1 MRRIVVSA
9 FAALVAA
16 SVMLSAPTYALRAT
30 AGEQAPI
37 QLPMEPPREFG
48 TSITGSM
55 EGWFENPDGTKTF
68 IVGYLNRNS
77 KMEVD
82 VPIGDNNKIEPGGP
96 DYGQPT
102 HFMPHRQLGM
112 FTITVPKD
120 FGQQRLTW
128 SITVNGKTNAI
139 PLKLVPDY
147 ILQPFE
153 DVAVHNTPPI
163 IRFAPTGSPIQGPIA
178 SLAKAQTMKAKVGE
192 PLPITMYGVDD
203 GKFTSGSNAQPR
215 NLPPP
220 VELEW
225 SKYRGPGDVKF
236 DSRSPK
242 VTIES
247 GGPVGV
253 EFKGHATTN
262 VTFSAPGDYV
272 LHLNVD
278 DFSGRGS
285 GETGCCWTT
294 ALIKVNVTQ

>member
-1 MRRIVVSA
+1 MARSVSA
-9 FAALVAA
+9 LVVVVAA
-16 SVMLSAPTYALRAT
+16 SVVLSA
-30 AGEQAPI
+30 QAPPY

-48 TSITGSM
+48 TSITASM

-68 IVGYLNRNS
+68 IIGYLNRNQ

-82 VPIGDNNKIEPGGP
+82 IPIGENNKIEPGGP

-139 PLKLVPDY
+139 PLKLIPDY

-153 DVAVHNTPPI
+153 DVAVHNTPPV
-163 IRFAPTGSPIQGPIA
+163 IRFSPTGPAIQGPIA
-178 SLAKAQTMKAKVGE
+178 ALSKATTMQAKVGV
-192 PLPITMYGVDD
+192 PMPITTYAVDD

-236 DSRSPK
+236 DARIPK
-242 VTIES
+242 VKIEA
-247 GGPVGV
+247 GGPVGA
-253 EFKGHATTN
+253 EFKGQATTT
-262 VTFSAPGDYV
+262 VTFSTPGDYV

-294 ALIKVNVTQ
+294 ALVKVNVTP

>member
-1 MRRIVVSA
+1 MRRLA
-9 FAALVAA
+9 YALAALIAA
-16 SVMLSAPTYALRAT
+16 SVMVSAA
-30 AGEQAPI
+30 QAPPTA
-37 QLPMEPPREFG
+37 QLPMEPPRDFG

-55 EGWFENPDGTKTF
+55 EGWFDNPDGTKTF
-68 IVGYLNRNS
+68 IVGYLNRNA

-82 VPIGDNNKIEPGGP
+82 IPIGENNKIEPGGP

-128 SITVNGKTNAI
+128 SLTVNGKTNAI

-147 ILQPFE
+147 ILQPFQ
-153 DVAVHNTPPI
+153 DVAVGNTPPI
-163 IRFAPTGSPIQGPIA
+163 IKFDPNGSTIQGPIA
-178 SLAKAQTMKAKVGE
+178 AMAKAVQMKAKVGV
-192 PLPITMYGVDD
+192 PLPITMWAVDD

-215 NLPPP
+215 SLPPP

-236 DSRSPK
+236 DARSPK
-242 VTIES
+242 VKIDA

-253 EFKGHATTN
+253 EFRGSAVTN

-294 ALIKVNVTQ
+294 ALVKVNVTQ

>member
-1 MRRIVVSA
+1 MAGRVSPLALACSLIV
-9 FAALVAA
+9 LVAA
-16 SVMLSAPTYALRAT
+16 S
-30 AGEQAPI
+30 AGLAGQASSI

-48 TSITGSM
+48 TSITASM
-55 EGWFENPDGTKTF
+55 EGWFDNPDGTKTF

-77 KMEVD
+77 KMEID
-82 VPIGDNNKIEPGGP
+82 VPIGENNKIEPGGP

-147 ILQPFE
+147 ILQPFK
-153 DVAVHNTPPI
+153 DIAVGNTPPI
-163 IRFAPTGSPIQGPIA
+163 IRFSEKGATIQGPIA
-178 SLAKAQTMKAKVGE
+178 ELKKAQTLTAKVGV
-192 PLPITMYGVDD
+192 PLSITTWATDD
-203 GKFTSGSNAQPR
+203 GKYTSGSNAQPR

-220 VELEW
+220 VEMEW

-236 DSRSPK
+236 DARIPK
-242 VTIES
+242 LKIEA
-247 GGPVGV
+247 GGKVDEPFRG
-253 EFKGHATTN
+253 EATTS
-262 VTFSAPGDYV
+262 VTFTAPGDYA

-294 ALIKVNVTQ
+294 ALVKVTVSQ

>member
-1 MRRIVVSA
+1 MARSVSA
-9 FAALVAA
+9 LIVLAAA
-16 SVMLSAPTYALRAT
+16 SVALSASTSALRAM
-30 AGEQAPI
+30 ADEQAPAM

-55 EGWFENPDGTKTF
+55 EGWFDNPDGSKTF
-68 IVGYLNRNS
+68 IIGYLNRNS
-77 KMEVD
+77 KMEID
-82 VPIGDNNKIEPGGP
+82 VPVGENNKIEPGGP
-96 DYGQPT
+96 DFGQPT

-112 FTITVPKD
+112 FAITVPKD

-128 SITVNGKTNAI
+128 SITVNGKTNSI

-147 ILQPFE
+147 ILQPFK
-153 DVAVHNTPPI
+153 DVAVGNTPPI
-163 IRFAPTGSPIQGPIA
+163 IRFSATGPTIQGPIA
-178 SLAKAQTMKAKVGE
+178 SVGKAPTMQAKVGV
-192 PLPITMYGVDD
+192 PLPITTWAVDD

-220 VELEW
+220 VEMEW

-236 DSRSPK
+236 DKRIPALK
-242 VTIES
+242 IDA
-247 GGPVGV
+247 GGAVDA
-253 EFKGHATTN
+253 EFRGQTTAN
-262 VTFSAPGDYV
+262 VTFTAPGDYL

-294 ALIKVNVTQ
+294 AIVKVTVTP